1 MDNLKKKLFKLGI
14 ESAVEWARKK
24 GVRVEFDY
32 CVQDEYRSSD
42 GLITISTRQGIENQ
56 LYSLLHECG
65 HLALDINPKLYSKS
79 FPTSMKLA
87 YKSNKALERSKK
99 YKVDI
104 MSEEIDAWR
113 KGRELA
119 NRLDIYVDDEKYYNL
134 KVECLYGYIQHLA
147 RFA

>member
-1 MDNLKKKLFKLGI
+1 MNLPY
-14 ESAVEWARKK
+14 V
-24 GVRVEFDY
+24 V
-32 CVQDEYRSSD
+32 SD
-42 GLITISTRQGIENQ
+42 TYSFFVLLITFGLIVIGFAIIISLNLFFIKNSKIKNE
-56 LYSLLHECG
+56 
-65 HLALDINPKLYSKS
+65 KLYSKS

-119 NRLDIYVDDEKYYNL
+119 NRLDIYIDEEKYY
-134 KVECLYGYIQHLA
+134 KVQTECLYSYIQHLA

>member
-1 MDNLKKKLFKLGI
+1 MGNLKQKLFKLGI
-14 ESAVEWARKK
+14 ESAVEWAAKK
-24 GVRVEFDY
+24 GVGVEFDY
-32 CVQDEYRSSD
+32 CVQDEYRSAD

-65 HLALDINPKLYSKS
+65 HLALDKNPKLYSKR

-87 YKSNKALERSKK
+87 IKSNKALENSKK
-99 YKVDI
+99 YKVDT
-104 MSEEIDAWR
+104 MAEEIDAWR

-119 NRLDIYVDDEKYYNL
+119 NRLDIYVNDEKYYNL
-134 KVECLYGYIQHLA
+134 QVECLYGYIQHLA